1 MRGDDFDIIVIG
13 AGHAGCEAAAAAS
26 AMGLETCLVTM
37 HLETIAQMSCNPAI
51 GGLAK
56 GHLVRE
62 IDALGGLMGLLA
74 DETGI
79 QFRLLNRSRG
89 GAVQA
94 PRAQCDK
101 ARYRLAMKRLLETI
115 PGLTL
120 FQGIVSEVLVRAGRV
135 EGIRTLDGA
144 VLSARAV
151 IVTPGTFL
159 NGVIHI
165 GLESYPAGRANE
177 PPSLELSK
185 NIESLGFAMMRL
197 KTGTPM
203 RLDALTIDW
212 SQFSP
217 QAGDEPPV
225 PFSFRTTRRLENKVL
240 CHTGHTN
247 ATTHETIRRHL
258 GLSPLYSGKIKGI
271 GPRYCPSIEDKV
283 VKFPHR
289 TRHQFFLEPE
299 GLETTEIYVN
309 GLSSSLPF
317 EVQKEFLKT
326 IPGLDGAKVVRPAYG
341 IEYDA
346 VSPIELSR
354 TLEAKRIAG
363 LYLAGQINGTSGY
376 EEAAAQGL
384 MAGINAALSL
394 RKRPPF
400 ILGRDQAYIGVLID
414 DLISKGVD
422 EPYRLFTAR
431 AEHRLH
437 LRMDNA
443 DRRLVPLG
451 RKLGL
456 IPDESYRLYEVRQE
470 RLRTAKAFL
479 GREKTRDGKNDTVSL
494 MDHLKKPE
502 IRLSDVLKCRKIPE
516 ALSDEDMRCLES
528 DIKYEGY
535 IRRQEKEVSRL
546 ARTDRMKIPPELSFE
561 KVPGLTREAVEKL
574 EKYGPKTL
582 GEAKKIS
589 GLTPAALFSLSL
601 YIEAGRKSRL
611 FSRSGGSCAVMDDG
625 LKPPVAEGGPSA
637 RPRGSG
643 GKTKKRASDIN
654 IVPRGTSTGK

>member
-1 MRGDDFDIIVIG
+1 MKGVDFDIIVVG

-26 AMGLETCLVTM
+26 AMGLGTCLITM

-101 ARYRLAMKRLLETI
+101 ALYRLAMKKRLERT
-115 PGLTL
+115 PSLTL
-120 FQGIVSEVLVRAGRV
+120 FQGIVSKILVKAGKV
-135 EGIRTLDGA
+135 VGVRTLDGTI
-144 VLSARAV
+144 LSRRAV
-151 IVTPGTFL
+151 IITPGTFL

-177 PPSLELSK
+177 PPSRELSE
-185 NIESLGFAMMRL
+185 NLEAMGFGMFRL

-203 RLDALTIDW
+203 RLDSLTVDW
-212 SQFSP
+212 DRFAP

-225 PFSFRTTRRLENKVL
+225 PFSFRTTRRLENRIV
-240 CHTGHTN
+240 CHRGYTN
-247 ATTHETIRRHL
+247 PGTHEAIRRNL
-258 GLSPLYSGKIKGI
+258 GRSPLYSGKIKGI

-289 TRHQFFLEPE
+289 ARHQFFLEPE

-317 EVQKEFLKT
+317 EVQKEILET
-326 IPGLDGAKVVRPAYG
+326 IPGLDTAKILRPAYG

-346 VSPIELSR
+346 VSPTELR
-354 TLEAKRIAG
+354 ATLETKRIGG

-384 MAGINAALSL
+384 MAGINAALNL

-400 ILGRDQAYIGVLID
+400 ILRRDQAYIGVLID

-431 AEHRLH
+431 AEYRLY

-443 DRRLVPLG
+443 DQRLVPQG

-456 IPDESYRLYEVRQE
+456 IPDEAFRQYEAKQR
-470 RLRTAKAFL
+470 RLRAATVFL
-479 GREKTRDGKNDTVSL
+479 GQEKTRDGKNNTVSL
-494 MDHLKKPE
+494 KEYLKKPE

-535 IRRQEKEVSRL
+535 IRRQEKEISRL
-546 ARTDRMKIPPELSFE
+546 ARTERMKIPSGLAFE
-561 KVPGLTREAVEKL
+561 KVPGLNQEAVEKL
-574 EKYGPKTL
+574 GKYGPATL

-589 GLTPAALFSLSL
+589 GLTPAALFSLGL
-601 YIEAGRKSRL
+601 FIEAGRKK
-611 FSRSGGSCAVMDDG
+611 RSAKGRD
-625 LKPPVAEGGPSA
+625 
-637 RPRGSG
+637 
-643 GKTKKRASDIN
+643 
-654 IVPRGTSTGK
+654 VPRGTSSNDE